1 VKIVPGKG
9 RTSLGKAQ
17 TARLK
22 GLNTPAKQTTK
33 ADARANAKALKSAKG
48 PSLAPKG
55 YKPDTEGRAQVN
67 SIAKQEMQ
75 GRWSKVA
82 GMRFPGESRKT
93 AYQRG
98 AKETSSLKA
107 QKK

>member
-22 GLNTPAKQTTK
+22 GLNTPAKETTK
-33 ADARANAKALKSAKG
+33 ADARANARGLKAAQGS
-48 PSLAPKG
+48 SLAPKG
-55 YKPDTEGRAQVN
+55 MQSDTTGRAKVN
-67 SIAKQEMQ
+67 DIAKQEME
-75 GRWSKVA
+75 GRYSKVA